1 VLPFLLLLH
10 ANFNSSNFEESG
22 AAVEKFHNYAFLQ
35 CLKRFDWIT
44 RWFVAIWSVN
54 CTKEKDR

>member
-1 VLPFLLLLH
+1 LLLLH